1 MKQNKSIIDRYFDY
15 MRDSWCEEECRTIFG
30 TRAASV
36 WKVWCRS
43 IAPDLCGAARRFY
56 IALDRGNRRLL
67 IEHIA
72 CAVRGQDEECL
83 SKEPSV
89 LVCQEC
95 GSREIQMMAWVD
107 PNTLEYVSSIDAD
120 ADDQWCDACQEHIW
134 FCSLEEF
141 GDNLDAWWLA
151 VDFPKWNGLRD
162 CLRRII
168 RRMTRDKRS
177 SMPATLGGKPST
189 MNENGL
195 SGWRTTR
202 VGRSGKTK
210 TKTRCNQVQ

>member
-1 MKQNKSIIDRYFDY
+1 MKRNKSIIDRYFDY

-43 IAPDLCGAARRFY
+43 IAPDLCGGARRFY
-56 IALDRGNRRLL
+56 VALDRGNRRLL

-72 CAVRGQDEECL
+72 CAVRGQDEEYL

-89 LVCQEC
+89 LVCERC

-120 ADDQWCDACQEHIW
+120 ADDQWCDACQEHVW

-151 VDFPKWNGLRD
+151 VDFPKME
-162 CLRRII
+162 RI
-168 RRMTRDKRS
+168 T
-177 SMPATLGGKPST
+177 
-189 MNENGL
+189 GL
-195 SGWRTTR
+195 SAANYPADDEGQAFLDA
-202 VGRSGKTK
+202 
-210 TKTRCNQVQ
+210 CNTW

>member
-1 MKQNKSIIDRYFDY
+1 M
-15 MRDSWCEEECRTIFG
+15 TIFG

-72 CAVRGQDEECL
+72 CAVRGQDEECPA
-83 SKEPSV
+83 KEPSV

-120 ADDQWCDACQEHIW
+120 SDDQWCDACQEHVW

-151 VDFPKWNGLRD
+151 EWTSRKWNGLRD

-177 SMPATLGGKPST
+177 SMLATLGGKPST